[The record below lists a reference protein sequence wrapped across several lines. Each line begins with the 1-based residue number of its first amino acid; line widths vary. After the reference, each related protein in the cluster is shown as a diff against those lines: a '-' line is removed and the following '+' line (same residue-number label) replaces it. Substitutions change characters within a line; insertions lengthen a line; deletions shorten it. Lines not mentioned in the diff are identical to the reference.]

1 MAAVRD
7 EEKVSRFEQLFA
19 RPSITGMLELSWQD
33 FQDFV
38 AYVFTWAGYTVEH
51 VADQHFPLGPGVD
64 LNLYT
69 GQVKGKPTARVE
81 VRRYAPSN
89 KLGFADIAA
98 FLGVLDLAQGVPG
111 YLVTTSDFGDAA
123 YQAARQANGRVR
135 LINGRRLLRYIT
147 YVGGSR
153 LSGQYAGAM
162 LAPAIPL
169 SPDWLQIGEEVAS
182 STQRPPRHT
191 RILAVSNPKGG
202 VAKTTTALNI
212 GFALADQHKQRVL
225 LIDMDGQGSLTRS
238 LPQPLPPDMPKSA
251 SKSAPPPPDVA
262 FLTDYFRGGAPLGG
276 ILVRP
281 TRFPNLFL
289 IPANRDLYQLQFAGT
304 SQARAELQFVQDVRT
319 LRPPSE
325 VMPGQTAAQ
334 FDWVI
339 IDTPASASFYGRA
352 ALAAADYILMPALAE
367 TYALN
372 GIDEQFATS
381 ATVSALM
388 RDIDCWK
395 QSILGCLVTRWKPG
409 KNADSALGTLRLAL
423 DSVYIHLFRT
433 PIPVDDRIET
443 AHQGTSGG
451 GLRSIFRLTSQMGPA
466 AKAYDEFVKEM
477 LDHVSKREAQ
487 PHNG

>member
-7 EEKVSRFEQLFA
+7 EEKDSRFERLFA
-19 RPSITGMLELSWQD
+19 RPSITEMLELSWQD

-38 AYVFTWAGYTVEH
+38 AYVFAWAGYTVEH

-64 LNLYT
+64 LNLYS
-69 GQVKGKPTARVE
+69 GPMKGKPAARIE
-81 VRRYAPSN
+81 VRRYDPSN
-89 KLGFADIAA
+89 RLGFSDVAT

-262 FLTDYFRGGAPLGG
+262 FLTDYFHRGTPLGA
-276 ILVRP
+276 LVRP

-289 IPANRDLYQLQFAGT
+289 LPANRDLYQLQFAGA
-304 SQARAELQFVQDVRT
+304 SQARAELQFAQDVRT
-319 LRPPSE
+319 LPPPSGA
-325 VMPGQTAAQ
+325 MPGQTATP

-352 ALAAADYILMPALAE
+352 ALAAADYTLVTALAE
-367 TYALN
+367 TYALT
-372 GIDEQFATS
+372 GIDEQLAKS
-381 ATVSALM
+381 ATVNALM

-395 QSILGCLVTRWKPG
+395 QNILGCLVTRWKPG
-409 KNADSALGTLRLAL
+409 RNAEIARGTLQIYLANE
-423 DSVYIHLFRT
+423 SISLFRT
-433 PIPVDDRIET
+433 QIPLDDRIET
-443 AHQGTSGG
+443 AHQGTTGG
-451 GLRSIFRLTSQMGPA
+451 GLRSIFRLTAQMGPA
-466 AKAYDEFVKEM
+466 ARAYDEFVKEM
-477 LDHVSKREAQ
+477 LDHVSKRDAQ
-487 PHNG
+487 AHNG